1 MIRLSLPHEP
11 YWLDLPFGV
20 RLHVRPIDTALDAA
34 ARFAAVEVL
43 RGDAATDTG
52 ADPAARARRLGRAK
66 AALATSCAQAAIL
79 AWEGV
84 LDSDGAEPAPVTPET
99 VARLMAVPAI
109 AKAFVTAWYQPLER
123 PAAEGE
129 GCGAAPDG
137 ITAAPPT
144 IAGDAEPMASSP
156 ATA

>member
-1 MIRLSLPHEP
+1 MIRLNLPHEP

-43 RGDAATDTG
+43 RGDADTET
-52 ADPAARARRLGRAK
+52 DPAARARRLGRAK

-79 AWEGV
+79 SWEGV
-84 LDSDGAEPAPVTPET
+84 LDADGAGPAPVTPET
-99 VARLMAVPAI
+99 VARLMAVPVI
-109 AKAFVTAWYQPLER
+109 AEAFVTAWYEPLER
-123 PAAEGE
+123 LAAEGE
-129 GCGAAPDG
+129 NCGAAPDG
-137 ITAAPPT
+137 ITAAAPT
-144 IAGDAEPMASSP
+144 TAGDAEPMATPP